1 MKTVPSEDDV
11 ERCVSEN
18 FQKVFPLCLD
28 FYIEGQRT
36 IWTRWQEV
44 VLAEFTW
51 MIDDYWYSCGAIWNN
66 YSKEVSKKL
75 VLDIRWWLTCWKN
88 FSGGGVNLPNFSH
101 VGVKGVWLN
110 VQREFRPGKRI
121 FLRCFQNRWFSPFI
135 GDEFSLI
142 IRWHRQRSAPWQPG
156 PRFQICPNCEDLP
169 LRKGAPKGPAVSQ
182 TRFLARGSSDN

>member
-1 MKTVPSEDDV
+1 MPQGYFCACQPSFMMMRRLPNAIQHGHICYKIWFCRCHFARIFTCKSVGQFQHELHADKKFLLRCFQNRWFSPCRYGGGNERSAARMKTVPSEDDV

-28 FYIEGQRT
+28 FYIEGQRA

-75 VLDIRWWLTCWKN
+75 V
-88 FSGGGVNLPNFSH
+88 FEH
-101 VGVKGVWLN
+101 
-110 VQREFRPGKRI
+110 
-121 FLRCFQNRWFSPFI
+121 
-135 GDEFSLI
+135 
-142 IRWHRQRSAPWQPG
+142 
-156 PRFQICPNCEDLP
+156 
-169 LRKGAPKGPAVSQ
+169 
-182 TRFLARGSSDN
+182 